1 MIHPFEKAG
10 LGKAPFRCIGV
21 EEMVFT
27 MPDGYSKAG
36 GSCQYCGTGIRWAFQ
51 IKSSDGAHF
60 HVGCDCVEKTGIV
73 EDFDTVRKNS
83 VKMRREAGA
92 MVRRAE
98 REAKRAAEQQE
109 RLYTRLEATEQ
120 WRSENAVVVARLR
133 AYKGIN
139 QFLLDMQAS
148 LALWG
153 QLTDRQASAVLSS
166 FAATERIEAQ
176 RANSKHIGQIG
187 KRVKDAQV
195 RVTACFAIGKTDFY
209 PFQTRY
215 VVKLET
221 AEGNALTW
229 YTTNGE
235 PAYEAFET
243 ASFTVKDHN
252 VYDGVNQTIITRL
265 SYKKQVEVA
274 EVA

>member
-1 MIHPFEKAG
+1 MTHPFEKAG
-10 LGKAPFRCIGV
+10 LGKAPFRCVGV
-21 EEMVFT
+21 SEMAFT
-27 MPDGYSKAG
+27 LPDGNTRAG
-36 GSCQYCGTGIRWAFQ
+36 GACQYCGTGIRWAFH

-73 EDFDTVRKNS
+73 EDFDTVRKAN
-83 VKMRREAGA
+83 VKARREAGA

-98 REAKRAAEQQE
+98 RDAKRAAEQQE
-109 RLYTRLEATEQ
+109 RTAMRMDATQQ
-120 WRSENAVVVARLR
+120 WRDDNAAMVARLT
-133 AYKGIN
+133 AYTGIN
-139 QFLLDMQAS
+139 QFLLDMKAS
-148 LALWG
+148 LAQWG
-153 QLTDRQASAVLSS
+153 QLTERQASAVLSS
-166 FAATERIEAQ
+166 FAATERIEAA

-187 KRVKDAQV
+187 KRIKDAQV

-209 PFQTRY
+209 PFLTRY

-221 AEGNALTW
+221 VEGNVLTW

-235 PAYEAFET
+235 KPYEAFET
-243 ASFTVKDHN
+243 ASFSVKDHN

>member
-1 MIHPFEKAG
+1 MTHPFEKAG

-27 MPDGYSKAG
+27 MPDGESKAG
-36 GSCQYCGTGIRWAFQ
+36 GACQYCGTGIRWAYQ

-73 EDFDTVRKNS
+73 EDFDTVRKANIKS
-83 VKMRREAGA
+83 RREAGA
-92 MVRRAE
+92 VVRREQRAAKVAAE
-98 REAKRAAEQQE
+98 RLE
-109 RLYTRLEATEQ
+109 RLHTRLEATEQ
-120 WRSENAVVVARLR
+120 WRNENAVVVARLR
-133 AYKGIN
+133 AYNGIN
-139 QFLLDMQAS
+139 QFLLDSQAS

-153 QLTDRQASAVLSS
+153 RLTERQASAVVSS

-176 RANSKHIGQIG
+176 RANSKHVGQIG
-187 KRVKDAQV
+187 KRIKDAQV

-209 PFQTRY
+209 PFLTRY

-221 AEGNALTW
+221 VDGNVLTW

-243 ASFTVKDHN
+243 ASFSVKEHN
-252 VYDGVNQTIITRL
+252 VYDGVHQTIITRL
-265 SYKKQVEVA
+265 SYKKQVEVEA
-274 EVA
+274 VA

>member
-1 MIHPFEKAG
+1 MTHPFEKAG

-27 MPDGYSKAG
+27 MPGGYSKAG
-36 GSCQYCGTGIRWAFQ
+36 GACQYCGTGIRWAFQ

-98 REAKRAAEQQE
+98 RAAKMAAEQKE
-109 RLYTRLEATEQ
+109 RMYTRLEASLA
-120 WRSENAVVVARLR
+120 WREANAAVVARLG
-133 AYKGIN
+133 AYDGIN
-139 QFLLDMQAS
+139 QFLLDMKAN

-153 QLTDRQASAVLSS
+153 LLTEKQLSAVVSS
-166 FAATERIEAQ
+166 FAATERIEVA
-176 RANSKHIGQIG
+176 RKNSKHIGEIG
-187 KRVKDAQV
+187 KRIKDAQV

-221 AEGNALTW
+221 MDGNALTW

-235 PAYEAFET
+235 RAYEAFET

-252 VYDGVNQTIITRL
+252 EYDGVQQTIITRL
-265 SYKKQVEVA
+265 SYKKVA